1 MNKENINKKH
11 ILLVFLA
18 IALIFG
24 ILKFFFDTKDKFI
37 IEDCTLDVY
46 RFEKEFFGISTDS
59 FDVHFPYIRNRF
71 PAFFTDTSL
80 SFNREIFL
88 NDTLRSILDS
98 VNVVFKNTIPNIDHL
113 QEGFCNYRDYFP
125 ESSVS
130 IYTFLDKEFDYR
142 TPVVFAN
149 DKLFV
154 SLHLFLG
161 SEHPFYEFLPNYI
174 KYSHD
179 VHFLASSCFLTL
191 AGKHIPYP
199 ELNTFLDIILYYSK
213 AYFFAQT
220 MLPEIEDYQLFK
232 CPPEK
237 IKWCYTNEG
246 EIWKYMIEQEYL
258 FSTSSSLLD
267 KFVHLAPFSQFGSS
281 TDINSPGSVGVW
293 LGLQIWKAY
302 MRNNEITLEDVL
314 NEADYV
320 KVLNKS
326 GYKP

>member
-11 ILLVFLA
+11 ILLIFLC
-18 IALIFG
+18 IGLIFG
-24 ILKFFFDTKDKFI
+24 VLKFFFETKDKFI
-37 IEDCTLDVY
+37 VEDCTLDVY
-46 RFEKEFFGISTDS
+46 RFEKEFFGIEIDS
-59 FDVHFPYIRNRF
+59 FDIQFPHVRNRF
-71 PAFFTDTSL
+71 PDFFTDTSL
-80 SFNREIFL
+80 SVNRDIFL

-98 VNVVFKNTIPNIDHL
+98 VNLVFNNEIPNIEYL
-113 QEGFCNYRDYFP
+113 KEGFCNYRHYFP
-125 ESSVS
+125 QSSFS

-161 SEHPFYEFLPNYI
+161 SEHTFYNFIPNYI

-179 VHFLASSCFLTL
+179 VNFLASSCFVTL

-220 MLPEIEDYQLFK
+220 MLPDIADYQLFK

-237 IKWCYTNEG
+237 IKWCYINEG
-246 EIWKYMIEQEYL
+246 EIWRHMIEQDYL
-258 FSTSSSLLD
+258 FSTSSALLD
-267 KFVHLAPFSQFGSS
+267 KFVYLAPFSQFGTS
-281 TDINSPGSVGVW
+281 TDTNSPGSVGVW

-302 MRNNEITLEDVL
+302 VANNDIPLKEVL